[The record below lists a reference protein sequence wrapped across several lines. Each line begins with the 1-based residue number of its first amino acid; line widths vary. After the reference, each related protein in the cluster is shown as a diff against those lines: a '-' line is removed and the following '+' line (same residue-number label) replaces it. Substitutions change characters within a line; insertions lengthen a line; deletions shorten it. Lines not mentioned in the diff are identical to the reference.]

1 MPVLWH
7 QRTYEISNFLLYI
20 LEIRNS
26 GFYGRFLK
34 HDLARQILSVPV
46 SLQGCSRPTRILNEL
61 TNCCDRSIPYP
72 FGVYAAMCL
81 YVLMWLYICIS
92 NGPFMLNLANTESYH
107 IIWAYS
113 MKEYQIEKAQ
123 KQGSSPAKQPAP
135 TNKQTNKTKQNKTNQ
150 PKPTGNPQDK
160 RPLLVLAQE
169 LVGPELRAIRSD
181 PEQGPGGQQPP
192 TKPQRNQHSSKPQ
205 QASIIHNYPC
215 IGPILDWYDEI
226 SKVTLVVCYEFL
238 SLPLVGSS
246 KLISS

>member
-1 MPVLWH
+1 MVVSQGDYNGNSSSYGPGSLCPGFYGRILRHDVARHVLQQNEMPVLWH

-107 IIWAYS
+107 II
-113 MKEYQIEKAQ
+113 
-123 KQGSSPAKQPAP
+123 
-135 TNKQTNKTKQNKTNQ
+135 
-150 PKPTGNPQDK
+150 
-160 RPLLVLAQE
+160 
-169 LVGPELRAIRSD
+169 
-181 PEQGPGGQQPP
+181 
-192 TKPQRNQHSSKPQ
+192 
-205 QASIIHNYPC
+205 
-215 IGPILDWYDEI
+215 
-226 SKVTLVVCYEFL
+226 
-238 SLPLVGSS
+238 
-246 KLISS
+246 